1 MVSPVQKLRSLDAE
15 WDAKASQ
22 AAIDGAREATESINP
37 RAAISSLS
45 STEWMWIAM
54 GAVFGW
60 IKTKSQHAIAESKSF
75 DKTIREMPQYFPE
88 PWDAGAVESILPKL
102 GDLKGMPWD
111 KPLGD
116 WSTKEMVRLAWNMH
130 YLIDGAIARREEGAE
145 GKIVT
150 IKSQAVVER
159 EMSARQGGPLWDRK
173 EYADDDIPF

>member
-130 YLIDGAIARREEGAE
+130 YLIDGAIARRDEGAE
-145 GKIVT
+145 GKITKTRSRPVT
-150 IKSQAVVER
+150 ER
-159 EMSARQGGPLWDRK
+159 ELSARQGGPLWDRK
-173 EYADDDIPF
+173 EYDDADVPF

>member
-1 MVSPVQKLRSLDAE
+1 MVAPVQKLRNLDAE

-22 AAIDGAREATESINP
+22 AAVDGAREATESINP

-60 IKTKSQHAIAESKSF
+60 IKTRSQHAIAESKSY

-102 GDLKGMPWD
+102 GDLKGLPWE

-116 WSTKEMVRLAWNMH
+116 WTKKEMVRFAWNVH
-130 YLIDGAIARREEGAE
+130 YLIDGAIARREEGAD

-150 IKSQAVVER
+150 IKSQAVMER

-173 EYADDDIPF
+173 EYDDADVPF